1 MKSVKAIK
9 DFSINGVY
17 YDVGDDVKITRKEE
31 LVRLNELGFIEPQS
45 AKDIQ
50 NFDK

>member
-9 DFSINGVY
+9 DFSINGMY
-17 YDVGDDVKITRKEE
+17 YEAGDDVKITRKEE
-31 LVRLNELGFIEPQS
+31 LIALNEKGFIEPQS
-45 AKDIQ
+45 PKDIQ